1 MVARLLLALAFTSI
15 FGASM
20 TVESLAVFADS
31 ESNAANVMS
40 TGSVSI
46 SDAPDTA
53 FLVVANMAPG
63 DTSVT
68 SLVVTNNGSL
78 PLRYALTSS
87 STNDDAKGLAA
98 QMQLNIRTLGTS
110 CVAQDGAVLY
120 SGALSAAA
128 FGSVV
133 QGAQAGDRDL
143 VAGASETLCFRVEFP
158 LASGDAFQS
167 ATTTTTFTLSAEQTT
182 NNP

>member
-20 TVESLAVFADS
+20 TVESLAVFADA

-46 SDAPDTA
+46 SDAPDSA

-68 SLVVTNNGSL
+68 SLVVTNNGTL

-98 QMQLNIRTLGTS
+98 QLLLNVRTLGTS
-110 CVAQDGAVLY
+110 CAAQDGALLY

-128 FGSVV
+128 FGSVT

-143 VAGASETLCFRVEFP
+143 ASGANETLCFRVEFP
-158 LASGDAFQS
+158 LASGDTFQS

>member
-20 TVESLAVFADS
+20 TVESLAVFADA

-63 DTSVT
+63 ATSVT
-68 SLVVTNNGSL
+68 SLVVTNNGTL

-98 QMQLNIRTLGTS
+98 QLQLNIRTLGTS

-120 SGALSAAA
+120 SG
-128 FGSVV
+128 
-133 QGAQAGDRDL
+133 
-143 VAGASETLCFRVEFP
+143 
-158 LASGDAFQS
+158 
-167 ATTTTTFTLSAEQTT
+167 
-182 NNP
+182 